1 MQKLVLRQVVLRQ
14 VVLRQVVLRQE
25 VSWNCHFVHC
35 YQSTDYAR
43 VTDKDFQP
51 RHSKPTQYG
60 AIEAKT

>member
-1 MQKLVLRQVVLRQ
+1 
-14 VVLRQVVLRQE
+14 VLRQVVLRQE